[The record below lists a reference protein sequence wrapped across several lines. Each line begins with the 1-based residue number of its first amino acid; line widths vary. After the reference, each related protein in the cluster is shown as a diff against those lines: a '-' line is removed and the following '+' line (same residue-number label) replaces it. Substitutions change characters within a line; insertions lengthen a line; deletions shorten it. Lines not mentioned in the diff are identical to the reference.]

1 MTSRERLWNVYNGK
15 KPDRTPVTIFVTDTD
30 IMDGPP
36 NCVFGQRSDDVI
48 DDLIKFHETLE
59 IDIMLRIGVDV
70 YEPVAFDIDTEDWK
84 NLWELQGKFLVHK
97 IITPKGEISETFNV
111 EGEQF
116 HGKYQDDWMKLRNI
130 RTEALIKSPQ
140 DLELIKEY
148 RPQIPKYDFSH
159 IQKITQKLGDR
170 GIILP
175 RVVSSVFNYAAG
187 LLKME
192 DLFVSPI
199 LQPDF
204 YKEMIQFCTDDVIAI
219 GKQIADAGG
228 DVMRIVGN
236 IANGGMVS
244 SDFYMEHIFD
254 YEKKYI
260 DAITNEN
267 TKALFHNCGCCISLL
282 EVYGKML
289 EGQALESFST
299 VSTGGDITSLTEARQ
314 KLGDN
319 VVMVGNFDQVQLL
332 RNGTTEQVRNAAR
345 DIFEQTK
352 GDTRFIF
359 STSDSI
365 IPGTPKENIFAM
377 AETALDCANN

>member
-1 MTSRERLWNVYNGK
+1 
-15 KPDRTPVTIFVTDTD
+15 
-30 IMDGPP
+30 
-36 NCVFGQRSDDVI
+36 
-48 DDLIKFHETLE
+48 
-59 IDIMLRIGVDV
+59 
-70 YEPVAFDIDTEDWK
+70 
-84 NLWELQGKFLVHK
+84 
-97 IITPKGEISETFNV
+97 
-111 EGEQF
+111 
-116 HGKYQDDWMKLRNI
+116 QDDWMKLRNI

>member
-148 RPQIPKYDFSH
+148 RPQIPKYDFRNSATGASSCLAWSAAFS
-159 IQKITQKLGDR
+159 IT
-170 GIILP
+170 P
-175 RVVSSVFNYAAG
+175 
-187 LLKME
+187 
-192 DLFVSPI
+192 
-199 LQPDF
+199 PD
-204 YKEMIQFCTDDVIAI
+204 
-219 GKQIADAGG
+219 
-228 DVMRIVGN
+228 
-236 IANGGMVS
+236 S
-244 SDFYMEHIFD
+244 
-254 YEKKYI
+254 
-260 DAITNEN
+260 
-267 TKALFHNCGCCISLL
+267 
-282 EVYGKML
+282 
-289 EGQALESFST
+289 
-299 VSTGGDITSLTEARQ
+299 
-314 KLGDN
+314 
-319 VVMVGNFDQVQLL
+319 
-332 RNGTTEQVRNAAR
+332 
-345 DIFEQTK
+345 
-352 GDTRFIF
+352 
-359 STSDSI
+359 
-365 IPGTPKENIFAM
+365 
-377 AETALDCANN
+377 